1 MTGGFFNTLKGG
13 GSLAK
18 DEYGLTLKQR
28 AFADEYIAN
37 GGNGTKAYFVAYPS
51 TKKEITARSNASKL
65 LTNTNILKYIE
76 EQTKMTFAE
85 RGMVSRNAINHLID
99 LAMGIE
105 TTSRS
110 TVYNNITEELEQ
122 DVTYTNSAPPKVQ
135 VETMALLMKYLGA
148 DDVNKDL
155 TRKRLEIEIKRADAE
170 AKVSQNK
177 ADKLTSDE
185 HTDELLKALINPPV
199 KEDSHDDTV

>member
-1 MTGGFFNTLKGG
+1 M
-13 GSLAK
+13 AK

-135 VETMALLMKYLGA
+135 VEAMALLMKYLGA